1 VTAGWTWRRLRRE
14 AREHLGSLVILGAA
28 MAFSA
33 VVAGAAVL
41 GGRTAAGL
49 VPLLEQNVHVI
60 AYLDD
65 QMSSTE
71 RSRLLA
77 AVRLVPDVA
86 EARLVEPEEAMAHL
100 RAAAGSLGGAEA
112 VAPLEPGF
120 LPRSIE
126 IAVAPSGVLP
136 ARAAQLAD
144 RLRKLPGVREVDSMS
159 EGVARILSWI
169 ALGRRVAW
177 GALAVAVLA
186 ALAAL
191 ALAVFAGRGRR
202 REEGAVLALL
212 GESPA
217 GLRRPACL
225 AAATAALIGA
235 GAGLVTLLALYPR
248 ALHSIEAAVGLG
260 QIASA
265 ALGRD
270 TVLAVLA
277 AALLLGWVVGR
288 LVSPTERDA

>member
-1 VTAGWTWRRLRRE
+1 VTAAWTWRRLRRE
-14 AREHLGSLVILGAA
+14 AREHASSLAVLAAA

-33 VVAGAAVL
+33 AVAGGAVL
-41 GGRTAAGL
+41 GARTAAGL
-49 VPLLEQNVHVI
+49 VPLLQQNVHVI

-65 QMSSTE
+65 QLASPE
-71 RSRLLA
+71 RLLA
-77 AVRLVPDVA
+77 AVRQVPDVA
-86 EARLVEPEEAMAHL
+86 AARLVQPEEAMAQL

-126 IAVAPSGVLP
+126 IAVAPSGSLP
-136 ARAAQLAD
+136 ARAAQLAE

-159 EGVARILSWI
+159 EGVARLLSWI

-177 GALAVAVLA
+177 GALALA
-186 ALAAL
+186 ALAALASL

-217 GLRRPACL
+217 GLRRPVCV
-225 AAATAALIGA
+225 AAAAAALLGA
-235 GAGLVTLLALYPR
+235 STGLGALLALYPR
-248 ALHSIEAAVGLG
+248 ALRGVEAAVGLG
-260 QIASA
+260 PLARA
-265 ALGRD
+265 PALGSS
-270 TVLAVLA
+270 TVVAVLA
-277 AALLLGWVVGR
+277 AALVLGWGVGR
-288 LVSPTERDA
+288 LVSPQAGDA